1 MPAGCFAVPGKDY
14 KFAPGGLFPSTPE
27 YPHGL
32 RLVDTPAQCCDLC
45 KSFKNC
51 SFWTYENGGTTAE
64 PSCYQYKKACCVL
77 KTEAANGLSSHAPH
91 SISGSM
97 KPVAKVTC
105 RDGTQCGGTNEWTT
119 WHDSTLPNR

>member
-51 SFWTYENGGTTAE
+51 SFWTYENGGTAAE

-97 KPVAKVTC
+97 QPVAKVTC
-105 RDGTQCGGTNEWTT
+105 RDGTQCGGTNQWTT

>member
-1 MPAGCFAVPGKDY
+1 MTTSSEDWGATTEDPY
-14 KFAPGGLFPSTPE
+14 LTS
-27 YPHGL
+27 
-32 RLVDTPAQCCDLC
+32 

-51 SFWTYENGGTTAE
+51 SFWTYENGGTAAE

-105 RDGTQCGGTNEWTT
+105 RDGTQCGGTNQWTT
-119 WHDSTLPNR
+119 WHDSTLPNRQPPPAAQCGCRECV